1 MTDSPKSEIRLSF
14 RSAALLAGAIAAL
27 HLLLLVFGEGNGSLL
42 LLKDGFLILSS
53 ALAAAA
59 MLYAAHRS
67 ESRSKKAWIVF
78 AAALL
83 LNTIGEMLWAAIEVV
98 LQDNPFLTLA
108 DVGYLLF
115 YPLFAL
121 GIFLLPEEP
130 LTHGEKLKFL
140 LDAAIVAISI
150 TLVFWVLLIAP
161 MLLSTMILDLGFF
174 VSLSYL
180 LMDLLLFFALVW
192 LLFRKLDY
200 REQGPILLLA
210 MSIAVMIFT
219 DLIFLIQIQDETFIS
234 GSLLD
239 IGWSSSC
246 LLMGLAAIRYA
257 NTIPLDRYKADMIA
271 QSSRA
276 GWTYNLPFLGIGA
289 VFFLF
294 VWKQEF
300 LRQINYSLI
309 AAAFGLLIALMFI
322 RQKMIFDDS
331 NHLLAMSISEVAER
345 KRAEENLQKAKE
357 KAESAAR
364 AKTEFLANMSH
375 EIRTPLNAIIGMT
388 GLLLNEKLNQ
398 DQREYVEII
407 RSSGDTLLSTI
418 NNILDFTKIEAER
431 IELEKQPFFLPDCLE
446 ASMDV
451 VAADAGRKGLAL
463 SYDIGPGVPATVL
476 GDPARINQILI
487 NLLNNAVKFTENGT
501 ITVSVSGCFQEDG
514 DYEIHFAVKDTGIG
528 IPEEKMQRLF
538 HPFSQ
543 ADASMA
549 RRYGGT
555 GLGLVISKKLTELMG
570 GRMWAESLVGSGS
583 TFHFTVLVQPSL
595 IPPIRKGEVSDS
607 KIRPG
612 PRRDIQILLAEDNL
626 VNQKVTGMMLKKL
639 GYRADLAANG
649 LEVLQALERQHYDLI
664 LMDVQMP
671 EMDGLKATREIRR
684 RWQDKDQP
692 AIIAMT
698 ALALE
703 GDQEMCL
710 GSGMDDY
717 ISKPVKMD
725 MLKMALDKWSGKN
738 RGSCS
743 TQQPSS
749 SVAEGIGFESDAQF

>member
-14 RSAALLAGAIAAL
+14 RSAVLLAGAIATL
-27 HLLLLVFGEGNGSLL
+27 HLLLLIFGEGNGSLL
-42 LLKDGFLILSS
+42 PLKDVFLILSS

-59 MLYAAHRS
+59 MLYAAQRS

-83 LNTIGEMLWAAIEVV
+83 LNTLGEILWAAIEVV

-219 DLIFLIQIQDETFIS
+219 DLIFLIRIQDETFIS

-501 ITVSVSGCFQEDG
+501 ITVSVSGHFREEG

-528 IPEEKMQRLF
+528 IPEDKMQRLF

-612 PRRDIQILLAEDNL
+612 PSRDIQILLAEDNL

>member
-14 RSAALLAGAIAAL
+14 RSAVLLAGAIATL
-27 HLLLLVFGEGNGSLL
+27 HLLLLIFGKGNGSLL
-42 LLKDGFLILSS
+42 PLKDVFLILSS

-59 MLYAAHRS
+59 MLYAAQRS

-83 LNTIGEMLWAAIEVV
+83 LNTLGEILWAAIEVV

-108 DVGYLLF
+108 DAGYLLF

-219 DLIFLIQIQDETFIS
+219 DLIFLIRIQDETFIS

-345 KRAEENLQKAKE
+345 KRAEEDLQKAKE
-357 KAESAAR
+357 KAESVAR

-501 ITVSVSGCFQEDG
+501 ITVSVSGHFREEG

-528 IPEEKMQRLF
+528 IPEDKMQRLF

>member
-1 MTDSPKSEIRLSF
+1 SPKSENRLSF
-14 RSAALLAGAIAAL
+14 RFAALLAAAIASL
-27 HLLLLVFGEGNGSLL
+27 HLLLLVFGERNGSLL
-42 LLKDGFLILSS
+42 PLKDGFLILSS

-59 MLYAAHRS
+59 MLYAAHHS
-67 ESRSKKAWIVF
+67 ERRSKKAWIVF

-98 LQDNPFLTLA
+98 LQSNPFLTLA

-130 LTHGEKLKFL
+130 FTHDEKLKFL
-140 LDAAIVAISI
+140 LDAAIVAISV
-150 TLVFWVLLIAP
+150 TLVFWVLLISP
-161 MLLSTMILDLGFF
+161 MLLTTMIFDLGLF

-210 MSIAVMIFT
+210 MSIAVMILT
-219 DLIFLIQIQDETFIS
+219 DLIFLIRIQDETFIS

-246 LLMGLAAIRYA
+246 LLMGLAAIRHV
-257 NTIPLDRYKADMIA
+257 NSPPLDRSKANMIA

-276 GWTYNLPFLGIGA
+276 GWTYNLPFLGMGA
-289 VFFLF
+289 VFLLF

-309 AAAFGLLIALMFI
+309 AAAFGLIIALMFI
-322 RQKMIFDDS
+322 RQKMIFDES
-331 NHLLAMSISEVAER
+331 NRLLAMSISEVAER
-345 KRAEENLQKAKE
+345 KRAEEDLQKSKE
-357 KAESAAR
+357 RAESAAK

-388 GLLLNEKLNQ
+388 GLLLNERLNQ
-398 DQREYVEII
+398 EQREYVETI

-431 IELEKQPFFLPDCLE
+431 IELERQPFSLGDCLE
-446 ASMDV
+446 ASMDM
-451 VAADAGRKGLAL
+451 VAGEASRKDLTM
-463 SYDIGPGVPATVL
+463 SYDIDRSIPATVL

-487 NLLNNAVKFTENGT
+487 NLLNNAVKFTEKGA
-501 ITVSVSGCFQEDG
+501 ITVSVSGRYREEG
-514 DYEIHFAVKDTGIG
+514 DYEVHFAVKDTGIG
-528 IPEEKMQRLF
+528 IPEDKMQRLF

-555 GLGLVISKKLTELMG
+555 GLGLVISKRLTELMG

-595 IPPIRKGEVSDS
+595 LRPAEKAAVPES
-607 KIRPG
+607 KIRPDRG
-612 PRRDIQILLAEDNL
+612 ADIQILLAEDNL
-626 VNQKVTGMMLKKL
+626 INQMVTRTMLKKL
-639 GYRADLAANG
+639 GYIADVAANG

-671 EMDGLKATREIRR
+671 DMDGLEATREIRS
-684 RWQDKDQP
+684 RWPEIEQP
-692 AIIAMT
+692 VIIAMT

-710 GSGMDDY
+710 DSGMDDY
-717 ISKPVKMD
+717 VSKPVKMD
-725 MLKMALDKWSGKN
+725 MLKTALDKWSGKN
-738 RGSCS
+738 GACNS
-743 TQQPSS
+743 QQPSGS
-749 SVAEGIGFESDAQF
+749 AASGIGL

>member
-1 MTDSPKSEIRLSF
+1 
-14 RSAALLAGAIAAL
+14 
-27 HLLLLVFGEGNGSLL
+27 
-42 LLKDGFLILSS
+42 
-53 ALAAAA
+53 
-59 MLYAAHRS
+59 
-67 ESRSKKAWIVF
+67 VF

-83 LNTIGEMLWAAIEVV
+83 LNTLGEILWAAIEVV
-98 LQDNPFLTLA
+98 LRANPFLTLA
-108 DVGYLLF
+108 DAGYLLF

-219 DLIFLIQIQDETFIS
+219 DLIFLIRIQDETFIS

-501 ITVSVSGCFQEDG
+501 ITVSVSGHFREEG

-528 IPEEKMQRLF
+528 IPEDKMQRLF

-612 PRRDIQILLAEDNL
+612 PSRDIQILLAEDNL

-749 SVAEGIGFESDAQF
+749 SVAEGIG

>member
-14 RSAALLAGAIAAL
+14 RSAVLLAGAIATL
-27 HLLLLVFGEGNGSLL
+27 HLLLLIFGEGNGSLL
-42 LLKDGFLILSS
+42 PLKDVFLILSS

-59 MLYAAHRS
+59 MLYAAQRS

-83 LNTIGEMLWAAIEVV
+83 LNTLGEILWAAIEVV
-98 LQDNPFLTLA
+98 LRANPFLTLA
-108 DVGYLLF
+108 DAGYLLF

-219 DLIFLIQIQDETFIS
+219 DLIFLIRIQDETFIS

-501 ITVSVSGCFQEDG
+501 ITVSVSGHFREEG

-528 IPEEKMQRLF
+528 IPEDKMQRLF

-612 PRRDIQILLAEDNL
+612 PSRDIQILLAEDNL

>member
-53 ALAAAA
+53 GLAAAA

-130 LTHGEKLKFL
+130 LTYREQLRFL
-140 LDAAIVAISI
+140 LYAAIVAISI

-174 VSLSYL
+174 VSLCYL

-210 MSIAVMIFT
+210 MSIAVMILT

-239 IGWSSSC
+239 IGWSSSS
-246 LLMGLAAIRYA
+246 LLMGLAAIRHA
-257 NTIPLDRYKADMIA
+257 NAPPLDRSKADMIA
-271 QSSRA
+271 QSGRA

-294 VWKQEF
+294 VWKQEY
-300 LRQINYSLI
+300 LRQINYSLV

-322 RQKMIFDDS
+322 RQKIIFDES
-331 NHLLAMSISEVAER
+331 NRLLAKSISEVAER
-345 KRAEENLQKAKE
+345 KRAEEDLQKAKE

-388 GLLLNEKLNQ
+388 GLLLNEKLND

-501 ITVSVSGCFQEDG
+501 ITVSVSGHFREEG

-528 IPEEKMQRLF
+528 ISEDKMQRLF

-639 GYRADLAANG
+639 GCRADLAANG

-671 EMDGLKATREIRR
+671 EMDGLEATREIRR
-684 RWQDKDQP
+684 RWQGKDQP

-710 GSGMDDY
+710 ESGMDDY

-725 MLKMALDKWSGKN
+725 MLKAALDKWSGKN

-743 TQQPSS
+743 AQQPSGS
-749 SVAEGIGFESDAQF
+749 AAKRIGSESDAQF

>member
-14 RSAALLAGAIAAL
+14 RSAVLLAGAIATL
-27 HLLLLVFGEGNGSLL
+27 HLLLLIFGEGNGSLL
-42 LLKDGFLILSS
+42 PLKDVFLILSS

-59 MLYAAHRS
+59 MLYAAQRS

-83 LNTIGEMLWAAIEVV
+83 LNTLGEILWAAIEVV

-108 DVGYLLF
+108 DAGYLLF

-219 DLIFLIQIQDETFIS
+219 DLIFLIRIQDETFIS

-257 NTIPLDRYKADMIA
+257 NTIPLDRYKDDMIA

-501 ITVSVSGCFQEDG
+501 ITVSVSGHFREEG

-528 IPEEKMQRLF
+528 IPEDKMQRLF

>member
-14 RSAALLAGAIAAL
+14 RSAALLAGAIALL
-27 HLLLLVFGEGNGSLL
+27 HLLLLIFGEGDNSLL
-42 LLKDGFLILSS
+42 PLKDGFLISSS

-59 MLYAAHRS
+59 MLYAAHHS
-67 ESRSKKAWIVF
+67 ESRSKRAWIVF

-83 LNTIGEMLWAAIEVV
+83 LNTTGEMLWAAIEVV
-98 LQDNPFLTLA
+98 LQSNPFLTLA

-130 LTHGEKLKFL
+130 FTHDEKLKFL
-140 LDAAIVAISI
+140 LDAAIVVISI
-150 TLVFWVLLIAP
+150 TMVFWVLLISP
-161 MLLSTMILDLGFF
+161 MVLSTMIFDLALF
-174 VSLSYL
+174 VPLSYL

-200 REQGPILLLA
+200 TEQVPILLLA

-219 DLIFLIQIQDETFIS
+219 DLIFLIRIQDETFIS

-246 LLMGLAAIRYA
+246 LLMGLAAIRHV
-257 NTIPLDRYKADMIA
+257 NSPPLDRSKADMIA

-276 GWTYNLPFLGIGA
+276 GWTHNLPFLGIGA
-289 VFFLF
+289 VFLLF
-294 VWKQEF
+294 VWEQEY

-309 AAAFGLLIALMFI
+309 TAAFGLLIVLMFI
-322 RQKMIFDDS
+322 RQKMIFDES
-331 NHLLAMSISEVAER
+331 NRLLAMSISEVAER
-345 KRAEENLQKAKE
+345 KRAEEDLQKAKE
-357 KAESAAR
+357 RAESAAK

-388 GLLLNEKLNQ
+388 GLLLNERLNQ
-398 DQREYVEII
+398 EQREYVETI

-431 IELEKQPFFLPDCLE
+431 IELERQPFSLGDCLE
-446 ASMDV
+446 ASMDM
-451 VAADAGRKGLAL
+451 VAGEASRKGLAM
-463 SYDIGPGVPATVL
+463 SYDIDRSIPATVL

-487 NLLNNAVKFTENGT
+487 NLLNNAVKFTEKGA
-501 ITVSVSGCFQEDG
+501 IVVSVSGCYREEG
-514 DYEIHFAVKDTGIG
+514 DYEVHFAVKDTGIG
-528 IPEEKMQRLF
+528 IPEDKMQRLF

-555 GLGLVISKKLTELMG
+555 GLGLVISKRLTELMG

-595 IPPIRKGEVSDS
+595 LRPAEKAAVPES
-607 KIRPG
+607 KIRPDRG
-612 PRRDIQILLAEDNL
+612 ADIQILLAEDNL
-626 VNQKVTGMMLKKL
+626 INQMVTRTMLKKL
-639 GYRADLAANG
+639 GYIADVAANG

-671 EMDGLKATREIRR
+671 EMDGLQATREIRS
-684 RWQDKDQP
+684 RWPEIEQP
-692 AIIAMT
+692 VIIAMT

-710 GSGMDDY
+710 DSGMDDY
-717 ISKPVKMD
+717 VSKPVKMD
-725 MLKMALDKWSGKN
+725 MLKTALDKWSGKN
-738 RGSCS
+738 GACNS
-743 TQQPSS
+743 QQPSGS
-749 SVAEGIGFESDAQF
+749 AASGIGL

>member
-14 RSAALLAGAIAAL
+14 RSAALLAGTIAAL
-27 HLLLLVFGEGNGSLL
+27 HLLLLIFGEGNGSLL
-42 LLKDGFLILSS
+42 LLKDGFLISSS

-67 ESRSKKAWIVF
+67 ESRSKKAWIIF
-78 AAALL
+78 AAALS
-83 LNTIGEMLWAAIEVV
+83 LNTLGEILWAAIEVV
-98 LQDNPFLTLA
+98 LQGNPFLTLA
-108 DVGYLLF
+108 DAGYLLF

-130 LTHGEKLKFL
+130 LTHREKLKFL

-150 TLVFWVLLIAP
+150 TLVFWILLISP
-161 MLLSTMILDLGFF
+161 MLLSTMIFDLGLL

-180 LMDLLLFFALVW
+180 LMDLLLFFALIW

-210 MSIAVMIFT
+210 MSIAVMILT

-239 IGWSSSC
+239 IGWSSSS
-246 LLMGLAAIRYA
+246 LLMGLAAIRHA
-257 NTIPLDRYKADMIA
+257 NSPPLDRSKADAIA
-271 QSSRA
+271 PSSRA

-289 VFFLF
+289 VFLLF

-300 LRQINYSLI
+300 LRQINYSLV

-322 RQKMIFDDS
+322 RQKMIFDES
-331 NHLLAMSISEVAER
+331 NRLLAKSISEVAER
-345 KRAEENLQKAKE
+345 KRAEEDLQKAKE

-431 IELEKQPFFLPDCLE
+431 IELEKQPFFLPDCLV
-446 ASMDV
+446 AAMDM
-451 VAADAGRKGLAL
+451 VAADAGRKRLAL
-463 SYDIGPGVPATVL
+463 SYDIGPDVPATVL

-487 NLLNNAVKFTENGT
+487 NLLNNAVKFTETGA

-528 IPEEKMQRLF
+528 IPEDKMHRLF

-555 GLGLVISKKLTELMG
+555 GLGLVISKRLTELMG

-595 IPPIRKGEVSDS
+595 IRPMRKGEVSDS
-607 KIRPG
+607 RIRPG
-612 PRRDIQILLAEDNL
+612 PSRDIQILLAEDNL
-626 VNQKVTGMMLKKL
+626 VNQKVTGMMLEKL

-671 EMDGLKATREIRR
+671 EMDGLEATREIRR
-684 RWQDKDQP
+684 RWPGEDQP

-710 GSGMDDY
+710 ESGMDDY

-725 MLKMALDKWSGKN
+725 MLKAALDKWSGKN
-738 RGSCS
+738 GGSCS
-743 TQQPSS
+743 TWQASGRT
-749 SVAEGIGFESDAQF
+749 VNGEGWG

>member
-14 RSAALLAGAIAAL
+14 RSAVLLAGAIATL
-27 HLLLLVFGEGNGSLL
+27 HLLLLIFGEGNGSLL
-42 LLKDGFLILSS
+42 PLKDVFLILSS

-59 MLYAAHRS
+59 MLYAAQRS

-83 LNTIGEMLWAAIEVV
+83 LNTLGEILWAAIEVV

-108 DVGYLLF
+108 DAGYLLF

-219 DLIFLIQIQDETFIS
+219 DLIFLIRIQDETFIS

-501 ITVSVSGCFQEDG
+501 ITVSVSGHFREEG

-528 IPEEKMQRLF
+528 IPEDKMQRLF

>member
-1 MTDSPKSEIRLSF
+1 
-14 RSAALLAGAIAAL
+14 
-27 HLLLLVFGEGNGSLL
+27 
-42 LLKDGFLILSS
+42 
-53 ALAAAA
+53 
-59 MLYAAHRS
+59 
-67 ESRSKKAWIVF
+67 
-78 AAALL
+78 
-83 LNTIGEMLWAAIEVV
+83 
-98 LQDNPFLTLA
+98 
-108 DVGYLLF
+108 
-115 YPLFAL
+115 
-121 GIFLLPEEP
+121 
-130 LTHGEKLKFL
+130 
-140 LDAAIVAISI
+140 
-150 TLVFWVLLIAP
+150 
-161 MLLSTMILDLGFF
+161 
-174 VSLSYL
+174 
-180 LMDLLLFFALVW
+180 
-192 LLFRKLDY
+192 
-200 REQGPILLLA
+200 
-210 MSIAVMIFT
+210 
-219 DLIFLIQIQDETFIS
+219 
-234 GSLLD
+234 
-239 IGWSSSC
+239 
-246 LLMGLAAIRYA
+246 
-257 NTIPLDRYKADMIA
+257 
-271 QSSRA
+271 
-276 GWTYNLPFLGIGA
+276 
-289 VFFLF
+289 
-294 VWKQEF
+294 
-300 LRQINYSLI
+300 
-309 AAAFGLLIALMFI
+309 
-322 RQKMIFDDS
+322 
-331 NHLLAMSISEVAER
+331 
-345 KRAEENLQKAKE
+345 
-357 KAESAAR
+357 
-364 AKTEFLANMSH
+364 MSH

-501 ITVSVSGCFQEDG
+501 ITVSVSGHFREEG

-528 IPEEKMQRLF
+528 IPEDKMQRLF

>member
-14 RSAALLAGAIAAL
+14 RSAALLAGTIAAL
-27 HLLLLVFGEGNGSLL
+27 HLLLLVFGEGNGRLL
-42 LLKDGFLILSS
+42 PLKDGFLILSS

-83 LNTIGEMLWAAIEVV
+83 LNTIGEILWAAIEVV

-130 LTHGEKLKFL
+130 LTSREKLKFL
-140 LDAAIVAISI
+140 LDVSIVAISI
-150 TLVFWVLLIAP
+150 TLVFWVLLISP
-161 MLLSTMILDLGFF
+161 MLLRTMIFDLGLL

-180 LMDLLLFFALVW
+180 LMDLLLFFALIW

-200 REQGPILLLA
+200 TEQGPILLLA

-219 DLIFLIQIQDETFIS
+219 DLVFLIQIQDETFIS

-239 IGWSSSC
+239 IGWSSSS

-257 NTIPLDRYKADMIA
+257 NTPPPDRSEAATIV

-289 VFFLF
+289 VFLLF

-300 LRQINYSLI
+300 LRQINYSLV

-322 RQKMIFDDS
+322 RQKMIFDES
-331 NHLLAMSISEVAER
+331 NHLLAKSISEVAER
-345 KRAEENLQKAKE
+345 KRAEEDLQEAKE

-418 NNILDFTKIEAER
+418 NNILDFTKIEADR

-446 ASMDV
+446 ASMDM
-451 VAADAGRKGLAL
+451 VAVDAGRKKLAL

-487 NLLNNAVKFTENGT
+487 NLLNNAVKFTEKGA

-528 IPEEKMQRLF
+528 IPEDKMHRLF

-555 GLGLVISKKLTELMG
+555 GLGLVISKRLTELMG
-570 GRMWAESLVGSGS
+570 GRMWAESLVGRGS
-583 TFHFTVLVQPSL
+583 IFHFTVLVQPTLSL
-595 IPPIRKGEVSDS
+595 PVVKSAVSEC
-607 KIRPG
+607 KTRPETV
-612 PRRDIQILLAEDNL
+612 RDLRILLAEDNL

-671 EMDGLKATREIRR
+671 EMDGLEATREIRR
-684 RWQDKDQP
+684 RWTGKDQP
-692 AIIAMT
+692 VIVAMT

-710 GSGMDDY
+710 DSGMDDY
-717 ISKPVKMD
+717 VSKPVKID
-725 MLKMALDKWSGKN
+725 MLKATLDKWSGKN
-738 RGSCS
+738 GGSCS
-743 TQQPSS
+743 TWQASGR
-749 SVAEGIGFESDAQF
+749 VANGEGGK